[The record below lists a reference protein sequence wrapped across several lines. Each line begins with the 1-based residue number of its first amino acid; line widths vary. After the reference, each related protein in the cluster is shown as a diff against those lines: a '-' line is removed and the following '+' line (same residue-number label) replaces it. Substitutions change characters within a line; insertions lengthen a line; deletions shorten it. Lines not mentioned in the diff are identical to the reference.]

1 MAGASMKD
9 IKLRIRSVESTKQI
23 TSAMQLVAGSKLR
36 RARQRMEDTRPYM
49 NAAREVIA
57 DIAAHKD
64 VISPFFRKQESAARC
79 VVVIAGDR
87 GLAGH
92 YNAAVF
98 NLADGLIGDDTQV
111 LPIGKKAVDRY
122 ARRGAKLVSDVYL
135 KVERVSSY
143 DCRNMAERLIECF
156 LHGDYGEVTLVATT
170 FESAMTQTAFTT
182 TLLPVTP
189 AEFEPSEKPRTQLLM
204 EPGPA
209 ALLNAVMPDY
219 LAGVLYGAACDAVA
233 CEMAAR
239 RNAMDSATKN
249 AEQMISDLSLS
260 YNRARQ
266 GSITQEI
273 TEIVAG
279 AEQ

>member
-49 NAAREVIA
+49 NAARQVIN
-57 DIAAHKD
+57 DLAAHQE
-64 VISPFFRKQESAARC
+64 IQSPFFAEGKSERQC

-98 NLADGLIGDDTQV
+98 KLADEFVSGGAVV

-122 ARRGAKLVSDVYL
+122 VRRNAEVLSDCFL
-135 KVERVSSY
+135 KVEHVSSE
-143 DCRNMAERLIECF
+143 DCRTMASLLIDGF
-156 LHGDYGEVTLVATT
+156 LHGQFGKVTLIDTT
-170 FESAMTQTAFTT
+170 FVSAMTQDAQTVP
-182 TLLPVTP
+182 LLPIERRT
-189 AEFEPSEKPRTQLLM
+189 AETGIHTQVIM
-204 EPGPA
+204 EPGPG
-209 ALLNAVMPDY
+209 ALLASVMPDY
-219 LAGVLYGAACDAVA
+219 LTGCLYGAVCDAVA

-249 AEQMISDLSLS
+249 AEQMIADLSLH

>member
-23 TSAMQLVAGSKLR
+23 TAAMQLVAGSKLR

-49 NAAREVIA
+49 IAAREVIA

-64 VISPFFRKQESAARC
+64 VISPFFRRQDNPARC

-98 NLADGLIGDDTQV
+98 NVADELIGPDTHV

-122 ARRGAKLVSDVYL
+122 TRRGAKLVSGDYI
-135 KVERVSSY
+135 KAERVSPY
-143 DCRNMAERLIECF
+143 DCRTMASSLIEGF
-156 LHGDYGEVTLVATT
+156 LRGDYGAVTLVGTA
-170 FESAMTQTAFTT
+170 FVSAMTQNAFATD
-182 TLLPVTP
+182 LLPVTP
-189 AEFEPSEKPRTQLLM
+189 EALEHGEKPHSQMLM

-209 ALLNAVMPDY
+209 ALLKAVMPDY
-219 LAGVLYGAACDAVA
+219 LAGCLYGAVCDAFA

-249 AEQMISDLSLS
+249 AEQMINDLSLS

-279 AEQ
+279 AEH

>member
-49 NAAREVIA
+49 KSIQQIVD
-57 DIAAHKD
+57 DIASHRD
-64 VISPFFRKQESAARC
+64 VESPFFNEPADDKAC
-79 VVVIAGDR
+79 IVVIAGDR

-98 NLADGLIGDDTQV
+98 KIADELINSDCVV

-122 ARRGAKLVSDVYL
+122 THRGATILSGKYIKAEYVT
-135 KVERVSSY
+135 SS
-143 DCRNMAERLIECF
+143 DCREMAELLIQEYLAGRF
-156 LHGDYGEVTLVATT
+156 SRVMLIDTT
-170 FESAMTQTAFTT
+170 FVSAMTQNAQTT
-182 TLLPVTP
+182 ELLPIKRVEQASHHSQMIMEP
-189 AEFEPSEKPRTQLLM
+189 APEQLLD
-204 EPGPA
+204 
-209 ALLNAVMPDY
+209 AVMPDY
-219 LAGVLYGAACDAVA
+219 LTGCLYGAVCDAVA
-233 CEMAAR
+233 CEMASR

-249 AEQMISDLSLS
+249 ADQMIADLSLH

>member
-49 NAAREVIA
+49 ATAREVIA
-57 DIAAHKD
+57 DIAAHRD
-64 VISPFFRKQESAARC
+64 VSSPFFRRREGVGRC

-98 NLADGLIGDDTQV
+98 NIADGLVGADTQV

-122 ARRGAKLVSDVYL
+122 ARRGAKLVTGEYV
-135 KVERVSSY
+135 KAERVTPP
-143 DCRNMAERLIECF
+143 DCRAMAERLIEGF
-156 LHGDYGEVTLVATT
+156 LAGDYGEVTLIGTT
-170 FESAMTQTAFTT
+170 FVSAMTQEAFET

-189 AEFEPSEKPRTQLLM
+189 DALGEARPHGQMLM
-204 EPGPA
+204 EPGPE
-209 ALLNAVMPDY
+209 ALLRAVMPDY
-219 LAGVLYGAACDAVA
+219 LAGCLYGAVCDAVA
-233 CEMAAR
+233 CEMASR

>member
-36 RARQRMEDTRPYM
+36 RARQRMENTRPYM
-49 NAAREVIA
+49 TAAREVIE
-57 DIAAHKD
+57 DVAAHRD
-64 VISPFFRKQESAARC
+64 VISPFFRRQANETRC

-98 NLADGLIGDDTQV
+98 KLADELIGPDTRV

-122 ARRGAKLVSDVYL
+122 ARRGANLVCADYV
-135 KVERVSSY
+135 KAEHITAP
-143 DCRNMAERLIECF
+143 DCRAMAVRLIEGF
-156 LHGDYGEVTLVATT
+156 LGGEFGCVSLVGTT
-170 FESAMTQTAFTT
+170 FVSAMTQDAQVTE
-182 TLLPVTP
+182 LLPVTLD
-189 AEFEPSEKPRTQLLM
+189 EPGGRERPRGQMLM
-204 EPGPA
+204 EPGPG
-209 ALLNAVMPDY
+209 ALLKAVMPDY
-219 LAGVLYGAACDAVA
+219 LAGCLYGAVCDAIA
-233 CEMAAR
+233 CEMASR

-249 AEQMISDLSLS
+249 AEQMINDLSLH

-266 GSITQEI
+266 SSITQEI

-279 AEQ
+279 AEK

>member
-49 NAAREVIA
+49 AAAREVIA
-57 DIAAHKD
+57 DIATHRD
-64 VISPFFRKQESAARC
+64 VISPFFRKQESPVRC
-79 VVVIAGDR
+79 LVVIAGDR

-98 NLADGLIGDDTQV
+98 KLADELIGADTRV

-122 ARRGAKLVSDVYL
+122 SRRGAKLVSAEYV
-135 KVERVSSY
+135 KAEHVTAV
-143 DCRNMAERLIECF
+143 DCRDTAGKLIEGF
-156 LHGDYGEVTLVATT
+156 LAGEYGEVTLVGTT
-170 FESAMTQTAFTT
+170 FVSAMTQDAQVSG
-182 TLLPVTP
+182 LLPVTP
-189 AEFEPSEKPRTQLLM
+189 DEAAEKPRGQMLM
-204 EPGPA
+204 EPGGE
-209 ALLNAVMPDY
+209 ALLRAVMPDY
-219 LAGVLYGAACDAVA
+219 LAGCLYGAVCDAIA
-233 CEMAAR
+233 CEMASR

-249 AEQMISDLSLS
+249 AEQMINDLSLN

-266 GSITQEI
+266 SSITQEI

-279 AEQ
+279 AEK

>member
-49 NAAREVIA
+49 TAAREIVS
-57 DIAAHKD
+57 DIASHKD
-64 VISPFFRKQESAARC
+64 IVSPFFRKQESAARC

-98 NLADGLIGDDTQV
+98 KLADELIGPDTLV

-122 ARRGAKLVSDVYL
+122 ARRGVKLISDEYI
-135 KVERVSSY
+135 KAERISSA
-143 DCRNMAERLIECF
+143 DCREMASRLIQGF
-156 LHGDYGEVTLVATT
+156 LGGEYGEVTLVGTT
-170 FESAMTQTAFTT
+170 FVSAMTQDAFERS
-182 TLLPVTP
+182 LLPIMP
-189 AEFEPSEKPRTQLLM
+189 DEFSAGEGPRSQMLM

-209 ALLNAVMPDY
+209 ALLQAVMPDY
-219 LAGVLYGAACDAVA
+219 LAGSLYGAICDAVA
-233 CEMAAR
+233 CEMASR

-249 AEQMISDLSLS
+249 AEQMINDLNLH

>member
-1 MAGASMKD
+1 MAGSTMKD
-9 IKLRIRSVESTKQI
+9 IKLRIRSVQSTRQI

-49 NAAREVIA
+49 TAAREVLA
-57 DIAAHKD
+57 DIALHRD
-64 VISPFFRKQESAARC
+64 VISPFFRPGKSEKNA

-98 NLADGLIGDDTQV
+98 ALADTLIGPDTLV
-111 LPIGKKAVDRY
+111 VPIGKKAVDRY
-122 ARRGAKLVSDVYL
+122 TRRKASMLTDEFIKAETMPSAACRDAAVQLIDRFLKEEIGSVVLVGT
-135 KVERVSSY
+135 R
-143 DCRNMAERLIECF
+143 F
-156 LHGDYGEVTLVATT
+156 Q
-170 FESAMTQTAFTT
+170 SAMTQEAYTM

-189 AEFEPSEKPRTQLLM
+189 PEAPAARPRGQMLM
-204 EPGPA
+204 EPGPD
-209 ALLNAVMPDY
+209 ALLKSVMPDY
-219 LAGVLYGAACDAVA
+219 LAGCMYAAVCDAIA

-249 AEQMISDLSLS
+249 ADQMIDDLSLR

-279 AEQ
+279 AEH

>member
-64 VISPFFRKQESAARC
+64 VISPFFRKQESEARC

-98 NLADGLIGDDTQV
+98 KLADELIGPDTRV
-111 LPIGKKAVDRY
+111 LPVGKKAVDRY
-122 ARRGAKLVSDVYL
+122 SRRGAKLVSADYV
-135 KVERVSSY
+135 KAEHVSAP
-143 DCRNMAERLIECF
+143 DCRTMAEKLIEGF
-156 LHGDYGEVTLVATT
+156 TAGEFGRVTLVGTT
-170 FESAMTQTAFTT
+170 FVSAMTQDAQVTE
-182 TLLPVTP
+182 LLPVTP
-189 AEFEPSEKPRTQLLM
+189 DELGDAPKPRTQMLM
-204 EPGPA
+204 EPAPA
-209 ALLNAVMPDY
+209 ALLRAVMPDY
-219 LAGVLYGAACDAVA
+219 LAGCLYGAVCDAIA
-233 CEMAAR
+233 CEMASR

-249 AEQMISDLSLS
+249 AEQMINDLSLH

-266 GSITQEI
+266 SSITQEI

-279 AEQ
+279 AEK

>member
-23 TSAMQLVAGSKLR
+23 TSAMQLVASSKLR

-49 NAAREVIA
+49 AAVRQVIA
-57 DIAAHKD
+57 DIAAHRD
-64 VISPFFRKQESAARC
+64 IETPFFDGVASDRVC
-79 VVVIAGDR
+79 LVVIAGDR

-98 NLADGLIGDDTQV
+98 KLADEMMNESCIV
-111 LPIGKKAVDRY
+111 LPVGKKAVDRY
-122 ARRGAKLVSDVYL
+122 AHRGAELLSRDYIKAEHVTAA
-135 KVERVSSY
+135 
-143 DCRNMAERLIECF
+143 DCRAMASLLIEGYLEGRF
-156 LHGDYGEVTLVATT
+156 GRVVLIDTT
-170 FESAMTQTAFTT
+170 FVSVMTQEAQTMQ
-182 TLLPVTP
+182 LLPVLREEG
-189 AEFEPSEKPRTQLLM
+189 ASQHSQMIMEPTSEKLL
-204 EPGPA
+204 E
-209 ALLNAVMPDY
+209 AVMPDY
-219 LAGVLYGAACDAVA
+219 LTGCLYGAVCDAVA
-233 CEMAAR
+233 SEMASR

-249 AEQMISDLSLS
+249 ADQMIADLSLH